1 MSSTRHR
8 GLASLIVALVGLGV
22 SAYLTAEHFSS
33 GVTLACPESATIN
46 CQKVTTSHWSH
57 VGPIPVAVLG
67 LVFFTGMSALCLP
80 WLWKWRAL
88 DPVRVTGALLGVLT
102 AVVLVWIELFR
113 INAICLWCTA
123 VHVCTLVLLGTVVWT
138 TSTVRAEHAV
148 PRC

>member
-1 MSSTRHR
+1 MSSTRR
-8 GLASLIVALVGLGV
+8 SGLASLIVSVAGLTV
-22 SAYLTAEHFSS
+22 SGYLTAEHFSS

-67 LVFFTGMSALCLP
+67 LVFFTSMAALCFP
-80 WLWKWRAL
+80 SLWKWRAL

-113 INAICLWCTA
+113 INAICMWCTG
-123 VHVCTLVLLGTVVWT
+123 VHVCTLVLLGTVLWT
-138 TSTVRAEHAV
+138 TSTVRAEDAAQS
-148 PRC
+148 